1 MNSKVVSKIVLTA
14 LFAALAYVA
23 TSIIRVPTVGT
34 QGYVNI
40 GDSIVL
46 LSAWLIGGVYGALA
60 AGIGSALAD
69 LLAQYVTYVP
79 GTFIIKVFNGTCCIF
94 NFYST

>member
-46 LSAWLIGGVYGALA
+46 LSAWLIGC
-60 AGIGSALAD
+60 
-69 LLAQYVTYVP
+69 LLYTSVERLV
-79 GTFIIKVFNGTCCIF
+79 IRKVW
-94 NFYST
+94 